1 QQKQQQSAP
10 SSPQSTSVKVHPAS
24 KTKATT
30 KSTSNKVEPSKGGIN
45 KTEDTSKKQNITKKQ
60 WGRVS
65 RPARESTTTT
75 KIERKSS
82 CSTTSDDSSDDE
94 AGPQHDRTKSRRET
108 SSNIEHKSSRSKH
121 NNKQK
126 KSQSSSDKPRKD
138 SRKDSSS
145 KKTSTKAKEKS
156 HAISQKAKKPSG
168 TVKSKKTSSQGSN
181 LTDSKSSSPKKVS
194 KTDCT
199 KKQRCKSENA
209 NHKLSASCP
218 SLFDDDDKKGRSIS
232 LERKSSVDGKTHANN
247 TPSRAV
253 PSSSHT
259 PPKPTK
265 TTLTPPAAPKA
276 SAPSSFATFQPA
288 VETLTKQYR
297 CPLTKEVMKEPMSDF
312 EGNNYEKDAIL
323 KYLETHSTSPVSGN
337 PLFPLHLTSNS
348 ALKERIKYTLK
359 LKNCLDALT
368 SQEKSASTCGLVIKE
383 SSVQMS
389 QQCHFKPLSLRQ
401 SVDMFIKELNSVSP
415 NGIINRLDSS
425 GKASFTYKGLDFTLQ
440 VPEGLSHNIILQTW
454 FDQDKKAAGISA
466 RIVEWNRSLQ
476 EIGIGGQLTFRNIK
490 GKFAF
495 TLTREMKPEK
505 FCKKDLKHAMEYYLE
520 MSIKLHNTINVT
532 DQKKVD
538 KVRLQDSSFA
548 Q

>member
-1 QQKQQQSAP
+1 LCNPYLILEIEFGASDDDIAKAYKKLMLQLHPDKQPVDQLEEEAEEVSRRFHVVMGAKSFLLDGEHLASRREYDARLVAKEKANAAAAAREAAQAKTQARQAALAKTQQQKQKQQQSAP
-10 SSPQSTSVKVHPAS
+10 SSPQSPSVKVHPAS

-30 KSTSNKVEPSKGGIN
+30 KSTTNKVEPSKGGIN

-82 CSTTSDDSSDDE
+82 CSTTSDDSSDEE

-108 SSNIEHKSSRSKH
+108 SSNIENIEHKSSNTTRSKH

-145 KKTSTKAKEKS
+145 KKTFTKVKEKS

-168 TVKSKKTSSQGSN
+168 TDKSTSTKKNSNKGSN

-194 KTDCT
+194 KTECT
-199 KKQRCKSENA
+199 KKQRCKSESA

-232 LERKSSVDGKTHANN
+232 FERKSSVDGKTHANN
-247 TPSRAV
+247 TPSKAV

-323 KYLETHSTSPVSGN
+323 KYLETHSTSPVTGN
-337 PLFPLHLTSNS
+337 PLFPLHLTANS

-359 LKNCLDALT
+359 LKNCLDAL
-368 SQEKSASTCGLVIKE
+368 SK
-383 SSVQMS
+383 
-389 QQCHFKPLSLRQ
+389 
-401 SVDMFIKELNSVSP
+401 
-415 NGIINRLDSS
+415 
-425 GKASFTYKGLDFTLQ
+425 
-440 VPEGLSHNIILQTW
+440 
-454 FDQDKKAAGISA
+454 
-466 RIVEWNRSLQ
+466 
-476 EIGIGGQLTFRNIK
+476 
-490 GKFAF
+490 
-495 TLTREMKPEK
+495 
-505 FCKKDLKHAMEYYLE
+505 
-520 MSIKLHNTINVT
+520 
-532 DQKKVD
+532 
-538 KVRLQDSSFA
+538 
-548 Q
+548 